1 MVCEVRGSNMP
12 GGGAELGG
20 RNFPRGSGTEKGAA
34 LKGRDGKGMLL
45 YFKLGILFQLFFSH
59 SI

>member
-1 MVCEVRGSNMP
+1 MP